1 MTSNFLLA
9 VLSVLVLGIS
19 MTPGTSAFSVVPS
32 SRSMTSTPIITTQ
45 LYASDPKTEEEGG
58 LDLDL
63 EEMFDMFDAADKDES
78 FDDAIKKVK
87 GDE

>member
-63 EEMFDMFDAADKDES
+63 EEMFDM
-78 FDDAIKKVK
+78 
-87 GDE
+87 